1 MSEAEHGKF
10 ESATTAAAGHDAAPL
25 AEPEGVNAG
34 SPAASS
40 DPDAAVASDS
50 PRPHGRHRA
59 QTPPTEPDP
68 GSQTPSDGGD
78 LLGAPTTG
86 PVSGQDSGSI
96 D

>member
-40 DPDAAVASDS
+40 DPDAAVAS
-50 PRPHGRHRA
+50 
-59 QTPPTEPDP
+59 PDP

-78 LLGAPTTG
+78 LLGAPATG